1 MSNLDRNLNS
11 EDGDI
16 NLKGIKLAIK
26 LIFKLSTS
34 NNRRKTLTEWLFSLM
49 FVVTIFTY
57 FLEAFGTL
65 LGTIKY
71 IIFLFITIIFKL
83 QVGKDDRLKGYWR
96 YILWYYI
103 AISLVNIIFVIVF
116 YIIYLLQ

>member
-11 EDGDI
+11 EEGDI

-34 NNRRKTLTEWLFSLM
+34 NNRRKTLTEWFFSLM

-83 QVGKDDRLKGYWR
+83 QVGKDDRLKGYWQ